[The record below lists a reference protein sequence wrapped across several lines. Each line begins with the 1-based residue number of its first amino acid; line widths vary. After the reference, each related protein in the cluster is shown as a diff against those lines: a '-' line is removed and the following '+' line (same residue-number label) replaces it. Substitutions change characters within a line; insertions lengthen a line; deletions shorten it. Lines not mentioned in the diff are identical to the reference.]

1 MCSVNVQRIC
11 QEMKT
16 RRLVS
21 KGLLALGFCAAG
33 GAVLW
38 GQQPAEWT
46 APQEPVRVYGNTFWV
61 GTRGLG
67 AVLITSD
74 DGHVLIDG
82 AVPEAVPTIAANIR
96 AAGFKVEDIR
106 LILNSH
112 VHFDHAGGIGE
123 LARMSGATV
132 AASASSAKV
141 FESGRSGP
149 DDPQFGTVPPIATVR
164 DVRVVKDGEV
174 LRVGTLALT
183 AHATPGHTPGG
194 TSWSWQSCENAPG
207 PNQRCTEMVYADS
220 LTPVASDGFRYTASK
235 DYPQALAD
243 FERSFKTLESLTC
256 DILITPHPAASNFW
270 TRLAGRTAETNPL
283 VDRNAC
289 RTLVAS
295 SRKALAVRVAREK
308 AGDKGL

>member
-1 MCSVNVQRIC
+1 VTNVA
-11 QEMKT
+11 
-16 RRLVS
+16 
-21 KGLLALGFCAAG
+21 KGLLTLALVLSSGAAVR
-33 GAVLW
+33 A
-38 GQQPAEWT
+38 QQPAEWT
-46 APQEPVRVYGNTFWV
+46 APQEPVRVYGNTYWV

-74 DGHVLIDG
+74 GGHVLIDG
-82 AVPEAVPTIAANIR
+82 AVPEAVPLIAANIR
-96 AAGFKVEDIR
+96 AAGFNVEDIR

-123 LARMSGATV
+123 LAKMSGATV

-149 DDPQFGTVPPIATVR
+149 DDPQFVTALPIATVR

-174 LRVGTLALT
+174 LRVGALAMT

-194 TSWSWQSCENAPG
+194 TSWSWQSCENGTG
-207 PNQRCTEMVYADS
+207 PSSRCLELVYADS
-220 LTPVASDGFRYTASK
+220 LTAVASDGFRYTASK
-235 DYPQALAD
+235 DYPHALAD

-256 DILITPHPAASNFW
+256 DLLITPHPAASNFW
-270 TRLAGRTAETNPL
+270 KRLAGRTAETNPL

-289 RTLVAS
+289 RTLVES

-308 AGDKGL
+308 AGDTGL